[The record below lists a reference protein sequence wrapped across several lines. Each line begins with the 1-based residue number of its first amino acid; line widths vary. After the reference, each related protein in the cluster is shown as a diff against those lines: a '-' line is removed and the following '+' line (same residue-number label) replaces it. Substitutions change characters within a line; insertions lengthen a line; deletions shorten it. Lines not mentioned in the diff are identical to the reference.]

1 MRFYLAILL
10 LCAPPSLAQTA
21 CDDVWFT
28 RNLHFDRAGY
38 CFGSTLGQAM
48 FDNSDCTGTSVTL
61 PPKAKAQ
68 VDAIRALETRHQCK
82 IDTRRSAIDIDDLD
96 IRRTLVDLP
105 IRDEFEPGCLGWR
118 GAPLPLRAGIG
129 AHTPVTGQI
138 SPGDYV
144 LFSFQP
150 VDGWSY
156 VTVHAH
162 NFSVLKTGGWVSDTA
177 FPEDAC
183 DAWAG

>member
-1 MRFYLAILL
+1 MRVFLVFLL
-10 LCAPPSLAQTA
+10 LAAPQAIAQTA

-38 CFGSTLGQAM
+38 CFGSTLGKAL

-68 VDAIRALETRHQCK
+68 VDAIRELEERYQCQ
-82 IDTRRSAIDIDDLD
+82 IDTNRSAIDIDDLD
-96 IRRTLVDLP
+96 IRRTLIDLP
-105 IRDEFEPGCLGWR
+105 IRDEFESACLGWR
-118 GAPLPLRAGIG
+118 LAPLSLWAGIG
-129 AHTPVTGQI
+129 AQTPVTGQI
-138 SPGDYV
+138 SPGDNV

-162 NFSVLKTGGWVSDTA
+162 DFSALKTGGWVPDKT
-177 FPEDAC
+177 FVEETC